1 MNPARRSAQRGFTLS
16 EVLTALIVMV
26 IITAIAIP
34 MWRTHLLRVRRAD
47 AMTALDSIQAE
58 QDRIFGRDAR
68 YADAAALSRPP
79 PEGLGLGA
87 GTPHGYYTIEL
98 QTDTDGLGYRA
109 IARVIPQGDGSED
122 ARCAVMSIDQ
132 TGTRRAED
140 AAGKDRSADCWR

>member
-1 MNPARRSAQRGFTLS
+1 MRPLPSARARGFTLV
-16 EVLTALIVMV
+16 EIYTVLVTLAVLA
-26 IITAIAIP
+26 AIAIP

-47 AMTALDSIQAE
+47 AMTALNSIQAE

-109 IARVIPQGDGSED
+109 IARVIPQGDGS
-122 ARCAVMSIDQ
+122 
-132 TGTRRAED
+132 
-140 AAGKDRSADCWR
+140 